1 MKLSQKYFPGRLS
14 KHWDSSK
21 FGGSLFC
28 ILVLITLVISGCQ
41 ASQATEV
48 VPTTQPPAATD
59 TNEPPPTATP
69 VSTKIPPTDTLKPT
83 EAPPSDTP
91 SPSYTPTDTVTPLP
105 ALGPEQ
111 PATSIEQVTGRW
123 LMKVMGGGE
132 GDPAVL
138 TLAEDGTHSIDAIGG
153 YHAGMN
159 LGTGTFWFEEDIMY
173 MHSMHCTSPKTMFFE
188 CTATYR
194 VFVAMGE
201 NGPGSL
207 RFVVVED
214 PHPDRKMSL
223 NNKKLYPAPPAEE

>member
-1 MKLSQKYFPGRLS
+1 MKLSQKYFLCHLS
-14 KHWDSSK
+14 KYWNSGK
-21 FGGSLFC
+21 FGGSLFW
-28 ILVLITLVISGCQ
+28 ILVLITMIISGCQ
-41 ASQATEV
+41 ASQVKV
-48 VPTTQPPAATD
+48 VVTTTQPPAATD
-59 TNEPPPTATP
+59 TPIPPPSETP
-69 VSTKIPPTDTLKPT
+69 VPTEIPPTETPTPTEVPPTDTPLPT
-83 EAPPSDTP
+83 
-91 SPSYTPTDTVTPLP
+91 YTPTETVTPLP
-105 ALGPEQ
+105 PLGPEQ

-173 MHSMHCTSPKTMFFE
+173 LHSMHCTSPKTMFFE

-223 NNKKLYPAPPAEE
+223 NNKKLYLAPPVEE